1 MIRRKLRKFA
11 VLTAVA
17 VCCALVAGTAKAQTL
32 GSATLRGRVQDSTG
46 SPLIGALVAIQA
58 GDTNLRERL
67 VFSDRGGLFSIANLA
82 AGKYTIKVTKPR
94 FLPAIAAGVQLAAGT
109 NAALTINLQTAME
122 IVRRG
127 VRRGSLEEMKWVLR
141 SSSSTRPILRM
152 IEEEQE
158 TDESRVDTVIGG
170 METSGYFQLYSAAV
184 ETAAGVSESVGSQFA
199 LSLPMGGGSEVTL
212 TGQYTES
219 PDQPRGFGA
228 SYEFSLGD
236 RKRSSLAINVRQG
249 AMLGAGVAD
258 SQTREV
264 KVEYEEQMQWSDHL
278 VFNYGADIGRA
289 EGVTTK
295 NYIRP
300 EFGVSWVPQARTTI
314 RTFFSQRAPT
324 GSDDPIRGREYF
336 DRSVYI
342 PPEAEQY
349 SHNEIGASHV
359 FSEFLQ
365 VSAAAF
371 RDRLGTQAFLVDAAD
386 GRRVIVFFDGSEALT
401 TGLRLHMDRTFRS
414 FEAGVGYTF
423 ASAVGFDPDII
434 SSDNLRAQAARQNF
448 HVMTARIKTDIDFTQ
463 TAVTAVYRWTSAH
476 SMVPVDPYQP
486 FTEYNDPTLSIT
498 IAQDLPTLKIFPGKF
513 QAVLDARNLFEPSFG
528 SRRSVQALYPRLLK
542 GGIHIR
548 F

>member
-1 MIRRKLRKFA
+1 MRNLRKFA
-11 VLTAVA
+11 VLFAVV
-17 VCCALVAGTAKAQTL
+17 VCSALFAGTATAQTL

-82 AGKYTIKVTKPR
+82 AGQYTIKVTKPR

-141 SSSSTRPILRM
+141 SSPSTRPILRM
-152 IEEEQE
+152 AEEEQE
-158 TDESRVDTVIGG
+158 TDESRVETVIGG

-184 ETAAGVSESVGSQFA
+184 ETPAGVSESVGSQFA
-199 LSLPMGGGSEVTL
+199 VSLPMGGGSEVRL

-228 SYEFSLGD
+228 SYEFSSGD

-249 AMLGAGVAD
+249 AMLGAAAAG
-258 SQTREV
+258 SQSREV

-314 RTFFSQRAPT
+314 RTFFSQRAPN

-371 RDRLGTQAFLVDAAD
+371 RDRLGTQAFLVDAED
-386 GRRVIVFFDGSEALT
+386 GRRAIVFFDGSEALT
-401 TGLRLHMDRTFRS
+401 TGMRLHMDRTFRN
-414 FEAGVGYTF
+414 FEAGLGYTF

-434 SSDNLRAQAARQNF
+434 SPDNLRAQAERQNF
-448 HVMTARIKTDIDFTQ
+448 HVVTARVKTDIDFTQ
-463 TAVTAVYRWTSAH
+463 TAVTAVYRWASGH
-476 SMVPVDPYQP
+476 SMVAVDPYQP

-498 IAQDLPTLKIFPGKF
+498 IAQDLPTLKIFPAKF

-528 SRRSVQALYPRLLK
+528 SRRTVQALYPRLLK